1 MIGITWVEAL
11 LFGLFAG
18 TLAFS
23 IGFCVNNYARSE
35 ARKLV
40 EKTAKSQD

>member
-1 MIGITWVEAL
+1 MIGITWVEIF

-23 IGFCVNNYARSE
+23 IGFCVNNYARRE
-35 ARKLV
+35 AEKLAA
-40 EKTAKSQD
+40 KTVQSQD